1 MGYITT
7 THLLDMVGQ
16 ETLIVNNPFW
26 VRNLPE
32 KLLVLEFPEL
42 IPNTLITRD
51 LEEIKE
57 FKRNSGILLLNPF
70 MAMVA
75 QGFFV

>member
-1 MGYITT
+1 MCIRDS
-7 THLLDMVGQ
+7 LLDMVGR

-57 FKRNSGILLLNPF
+57 FKREFGDIIIKPLYGNGG
-70 MAMVA
+70 AGV
-75 QGFFV
+75 FV

>member
-32 KLLVLEFPEL
+32 KLLVLEF
-42 IPNTLITRD
+42 
-51 LEEIKE
+51 
-57 FKRNSGILLLNPF
+57 RN
-70 MAMVA
+70 
-75 QGFFV
+75 